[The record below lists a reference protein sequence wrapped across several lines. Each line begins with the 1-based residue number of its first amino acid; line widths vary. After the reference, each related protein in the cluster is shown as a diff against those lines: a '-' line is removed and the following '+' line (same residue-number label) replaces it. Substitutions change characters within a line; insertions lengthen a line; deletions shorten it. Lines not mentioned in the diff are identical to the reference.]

1 MQYKTFPDGSREE
14 LPIRVIDTGIGQ
26 ERVCWIMNGTPTS
39 YVDTFGETFKLVV
52 KEMLN
57 LNFDE
62 GIWEKFSPYS
72 CQLDIDESED
82 IEKTWEKISEFIGM
96 SITDV
101 KAQIEPVKDAIIILD
116 HTRTVMMI
124 IEDGSLPSNVGGGSN
139 VRNILRRVFAIL
151 QKHDWWDQIGGV

>member
-1 MQYKTFPDGSREE
+1 
-14 LPIRVIDTGIGQ
+14 
-26 ERVCWIMNGTPTS
+26 
-39 YVDTFGETFKLVV
+39 
-52 KEMLN
+52 
-57 LNFDE
+57 
-62 GIWEKFSPYS
+62 
-72 CQLDIDESED
+72 
-82 IEKTWEKISEFIGM
+82 M

-151 QKHDWWDQIGGV
+151 